1 MRTDEDHRRAIRV
14 RCLFFAAYRDVAG
27 TDQLEIELQRE
38 VTVSELVR
46 HVRERIG
53 SAALPSRPLVALNQE
68 YAAFDAVV
76 REGDEVAFVPP
87 VAGG

>member
-1 MRTDEDHRRAIRV
+1 MRIDEDHRRAIRV

-27 TDQLEIELQRE
+27 TDQLEIELPRD

-53 SAALPSRPLVALNQE
+53 EALPSRPLVALNQE